1 MSKIKNYFEAQAELN
16 RMADR
21 LATFSRDINDISS
34 NALRAVWDESDEVF
48 VINAMRTGPV
58 RRIALDGEA

>member
-21 LATFSRDINDISS
+21 LATFSKDINDLSA

-48 VINAMRTGPV
+48 VINTMRTGPV
-58 RRIALDGEA
+58 RRIALGGEA